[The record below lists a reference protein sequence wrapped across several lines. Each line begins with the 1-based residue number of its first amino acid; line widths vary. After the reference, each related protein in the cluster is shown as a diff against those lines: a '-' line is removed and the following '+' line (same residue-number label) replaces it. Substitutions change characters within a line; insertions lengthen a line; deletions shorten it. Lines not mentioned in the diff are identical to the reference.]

1 MKDFHAIEMELRDA
15 ASGRPEAALTFKQM
29 FGGLG
34 AFADGRIFAAH
45 AANGLA
51 LKLPPKEIER
61 ALSLG
66 GVYMEYDL
74 EGSKATSYVVLPH
87 AIQID
92 PAQFRPWVERTID
105 YVLTLP
111 PPKKKKSK

>member
-1 MKDFHAIEMELRDA
+1 MKDFQAIEMELRDA
-15 ASGRPEAALTFKQM
+15 ASGRPNVALTFKSM

-51 LKLPPKEIER
+51 LKLPPDEIEQ
-61 ALSLG
+61 ALSIG
-66 GVYMEYDL
+66 GVYMEDDNQ
-74 EGSKATSYVVLPH
+74 GSKAASYGVLPREG
-87 AIQID
+87 QID
-92 PAQFRPWVERTID
+92 AAAVRPWVERTID

-111 PPKKKKSK
+111 TPKKRKKG